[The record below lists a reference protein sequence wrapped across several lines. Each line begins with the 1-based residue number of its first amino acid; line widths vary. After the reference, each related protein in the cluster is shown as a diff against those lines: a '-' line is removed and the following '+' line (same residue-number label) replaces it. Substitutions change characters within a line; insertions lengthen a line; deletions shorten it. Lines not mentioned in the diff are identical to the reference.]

1 MDIKR
6 PESSLLGVSFN
17 VTFLALA
24 GTTLMTISAS
34 LSSGSAAL
42 KKNRPLMDALLFENA
57 VNLIASYMY
66 STYFLRHTP
75 MAQRSLSDITQVR
88 YTDWLLT
95 TPLLIVSLAQ
105 LMDYYNRGEDATPA
119 TTDLPIG
126 TIALAIALNVAM
138 LAFGYLGETGR
149 ISKATGAIGGFAAFA
164 GLAAVLKRLADST
177 DANSLW
183 TYFVVTWGL
192 YGAAYFVSDPILKNV
207 GYNTLDMIS
216 KVFLGL
222 LTVWTIVNNNRKA
235 P

>member
-6 PESSLLGVSFN
+6 PDSSLLGTSFN
-17 VTFLALA
+17 ITFLALA
-24 GTTLMTISAS
+24 GTTLLTISAS
-34 LSSGSAAL
+34 LSAGSAAL

-75 MAQRSLSDITQVR
+75 MPQRSLSDITQVR

-105 LMDYYNRGEDATPA
+105 LMDYYNRGEDTTPA
-119 TTDLPIG
+119 ASDLPIG
-126 TIALAIALNVAM
+126 TIAGAIALNIVM
-138 LAFGYLGETGR
+138 LAFGYLAETGR
-149 ISKATGAIGGFAAFA
+149 ISKSVGALGGFAAFA
-164 GLAAVLKRLADST
+164 GLCAIMKSLSSSGTGDR
-177 DANSLW
+177 LW

-192 YGAAYFVSDPILKNV
+192 YGGAYFLRDPVLKNV
-207 GYNTLDMIS
+207 AYNTLDMVS

-235 P
+235 